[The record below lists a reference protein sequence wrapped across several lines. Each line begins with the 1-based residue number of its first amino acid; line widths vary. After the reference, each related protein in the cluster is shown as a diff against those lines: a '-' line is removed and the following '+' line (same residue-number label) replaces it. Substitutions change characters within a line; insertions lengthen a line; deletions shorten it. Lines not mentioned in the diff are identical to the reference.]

1 MKNKKKNSPSVHR
14 IYIKNMVC
22 DRCIRVV
29 KEELEHIGLDV
40 RRVALGEVEVGDRLN
55 DTMVEKIKNVL
66 HHNGFELIE
75 DKNARIIE
83 SIKTSIIHLVHHNH
97 DAEPL
102 KMKYSEYISKKVG
115 KEYHSLSVLFSSVEN
130 ITIEQYI
137 IKQKIERV
145 KELIKYDDR
154 SFSEIAYMMNY
165 SSVQHLSNQFKSVT
179 GFTPGEFKKLSPA
192 HHHHNRQPLD
202 KVH

>member
-1 MKNKKKNSPSVHR
+1 MVQR

-29 KEELEHIGLDV
+29 KEELEHLGLDV
-40 RRVALGEVEVGDRLN
+40 RRVSLGEVEIAGRLH
-55 DTMVEKIKNVL
+55 DGMSDKIKKVL

-75 DKNARIIE
+75 DKNAKIIE
-83 SIKTSIIHLVHHNH
+83 SIKTAIIELVHHNH
-97 DAEPL
+97 DTEPL

-130 ITIEQYI
+130 TTIEQYI

-165 SSVQHLSNQFKSVT
+165 SSVQHLSNQYKSVT
-179 GFTPGEFKKLSPA
+179 GFTPGQFKKLSRT
-192 HHHHNRQPLD
+192 HHHRQPLD

>member
-1 MKNKKKNSPSVHR
+1 
-14 IYIKNMVC
+14 MVC

-29 KEELEHIGLDV
+29 REELEHIGMDV
-40 RRVALGEVEVGDRLN
+40 RHVTLGEAEVGGRLN
-55 DTMVEKIKNVL
+55 DTTMQKIRHIL
-66 HHNGFELIE
+66 HKNGFDLIE

-83 SIKTSIIHLVHHNH
+83 TIKTAIIQLVHHNH
-97 DAEPL
+97 DAVPM

-115 KEYHSLSVLFSSVEN
+115 KDYHSLSVLFSSVEN
-130 ITIEQYI
+130 ITIERYI

-154 SFSEIAYMMNY
+154 TFSEIAYMMNY

-192 HHHHNRQPLD
+192 HHHHGRRPLD
-202 KVH
+202 KVQ